1 VWYRNA
7 EKRRGKLK
15 KELIHTR
22 TIKVNCYET
31 DEDRLVV
38 EGDLL
43 DERLFPYVIHAL
55 NERHDAGP
63 MHHFILTMDLSIPGM
78 KILSLKTQM
87 PVTPDAGCREISEAM
102 QLLVGHCIRPGF
114 TNEVRGLIGKDAGC
128 LHLTQLIL
136 AMSSAAVQ
144 GLWTLFSR
152 GRGGERPPSP
162 GIDTSILLNSC
173 YMWREN
179 GPFVEKIRKHRIAL
193 REQQHG

>member
-1 VWYRNA
+1 
-7 EKRRGKLK
+7 LK

-43 DERLFPYVIHAL
+43 DERLFPYLIHAL

-63 MHHFILTMDLSIPGM
+63 MHHLILTMELSIPGM
-78 KILSLKTQM
+78 TILSLKTQM

-102 QLLVGHCIRPGF
+102 QRLVGNCIRPGF
-114 TNEVRGLIGKDAGC
+114 TNEVRGLIGKEAGC

-144 GLWTLFSR
+144 GLWSLFSR
-152 GRGGERPPSP
+152 ERGGKRPPFP
-162 GIDTSILLNSC
+162 TIDTSILLNSC

-179 GPFVEKIRKHRIAL
+179 GPFIEKIRQRRIAL
-193 REQQHG
+193 QEQQHG

>member
-1 VWYRNA
+1 
-7 EKRRGKLK
+7 LK

-31 DEDRLVV
+31 DEDRLIV
-38 EGDLL
+38 EGYLL
-43 DERLFPYVIHAL
+43 DERLFPYLIHAL

-63 MHHFILTMDLSIPGM
+63 MHHFVVTMELSIPGM

-87 PVTPDAGCREISEAM
+87 PVTPDAGCRDISEVM
-102 QLLVGHCIRPGF
+102 RGVVGLCIRPGF
-114 TNEVRGLIGKDAGC
+114 TNEVRRLIGKEAGC

-144 GLWTLFSR
+144 GLWTVFSR
-152 GRGGERPPSP
+152 ERGGKRPPLP
-162 GIDTSILLNSC
+162 GFDRSMLLNSC

-179 GPFVEKIRKHRIAL
+179 GPFVEKIRQRRIAL
-193 REQQHG
+193 GELPHE